1 MPGVPVEIECGECS
15 MMIFNKTG
23 DEMQSMRVC
32 RGCDQLIHEI
42 SYKQQH
48 RRYVINTGEDV
59 APNDVQSLLVRK
71 QASSSEG
78 GVSMLQTKS
87 VEPFRPEKEINIRL
101 KGSNFVVQH
110 STSSGHLNRT
120 RSRS

>member
-42 SYKQQH
+42 SYKKNH
-48 RRYVINTGEDV
+48 KRYILESGKDHV
-59 APNDVQSLLVRK
+59 PNDIQSLLIRK
-71 QASSSEG
+71 QGSSSEG
-78 GVSMLQTKS
+78 GTSMLQTQS
-87 VEPFRPEKEINIRL
+87 VKPFRPEKEINIRL
-101 KGSNFVVQH
+101 KGSNFVI
-110 STSSGHLNRT
+110 
-120 RSRS
+120 